1 MANKLNSVS
10 ILTVGEARG
19 HNLKIDQTSL
29 EQALKVAQSMKRIK
43 VTMGHGAPVTGILG
57 YIDNFSIKGDRLLG
71 DLNLFNTN
79 EAQFVEQLAQVLPE
93 GFGISLTFSGVPE
106 IMGAERFA
114 RVTEIYDCSIV
125 SEPAA
130 NPAGMF
136 SAFSAVDM
144 KKLQMNEAPVE
155 VKKELSEPAVVA
167 APAPEAPAVET
178 PAAVEAPKAEL
189 AEVPANNSSDKEEMG
204 IVDSY
209 KKAVQRKI
217 KNSPLNPNNFET
229 EPTLT
234 DIAAMLDELLG
245 LMKADAASDVVE
257 APEMPS
263 EDMTK
268 KEMSAKV
275 EEKADEKAVTTLEKA
290 KADAAGAVAVPAE
303 SSQPL
308 GRAEI
313 LNQFNAEKNPTRRS
327 ELLRKLGL

>member
-1 MANKLNSVS
+1 MANKLKNVS
-10 ILTVGEARG
+10 ILTIGEARG
-19 HNLKIDQTSL
+19 HNLLIDEKSL
-29 EQALKVAQSMKRIK
+29 EQALAVAQSMKRIK

-57 YIDNFSIKGDRLLG
+57 YIDGFRIEGDRLMG
-71 DLNLFNTN
+71 DLTLFNTN
-79 EAQFVEQLAQVLPE
+79 EAQFVQHLAQVLPE
-93 GFGISLTFSGVPE
+93 GFGMSLTFSGVPE
-106 IMGAERFA
+106 EVAGNRFA

-167 APAPEAPAVET
+167 APAPEAPAVAT
-178 PAAVEAPKAEL
+178 PAVVEAPKAEL
-189 AEVPANNSSDKEEMG
+189 AEMPADKPAEKM
-204 IVDSY
+204 
-209 KKAVQRKI
+209 A
-217 KNSPLNPNNFET
+217 
-229 EPTLT
+229 EPTLI
-234 DIAAMLDELLG
+234 DIAAMLTEVLALI
-245 LMKADAASDVVE
+245 KADAASDVVE
-257 APEMPS
+257 APEMAA
-263 EDMTK
+263 EL
-268 KEMSAKV
+268 SAKTD
-275 EEKADEKAVTTLEKA
+275 EKADKAVTTLEKA

>member
-1 MANKLNSVS
+1 MAYMANKLNSVS

-167 APAPEAPAVET
+167 VPAPEALAVET
-178 PAAVEAPKAEL
+178 PAVVEAPKAEL
-189 AEVPANNSSDKEEMG
+189 AEMPEE
-204 IVDSY
+204 
-209 KKAVQRKI
+209 KKDEQKMA
-217 KNSPLNPNNFET
+217 

-234 DIAAMLDELLG
+234 DIAGMLTKLIGMLTPKIEEDKDDEEMG
-245 LMKADAASDVVE
+245 YKKEEMSKADD
-257 APEMPS
+257 
-263 EDMTK
+263 
-268 KEMSAKV
+268 
-275 EEKADEKAVTTLEKA
+275 KAVTTLEKA

-313 LNQFNAEKNPTRRS
+313 LNQFNAEKNPARRS

>member
-1 MANKLNSVS
+1 MANKLNGVS

-19 HNLKIDQTSL
+19 HNLTIDQTSL

-57 YIDNFSIKGDRLLG
+57 YIDNFSIKGDRLMG

-136 SAFSAVDM
+136 SAFCAVDM
-144 KKLQMNEAPVE
+144 QKLQMNEAPVE
-155 VKKELSEPAVVA
+155 VKKELSEPTVEA
-167 APAPEAPAVET
+167 APASAPIVETAPA
-178 PAAVEAPKAEL
+178 PIEAKAEL
-189 AEVPANNSSDKEEMG
+189 AEMPEE
-204 IVDSY
+204 
-209 KKAVQRKI
+209 KKDEQKMA
-217 KNSPLNPNNFET
+217 

-234 DIAAMLDELLG
+234 DIAGMLSKLIGMLTPQTEEGEDDE
-245 LMKADAASDVVE
+245 
-257 APEMPS
+257 EM
-263 EDMTK
+263 TYK
-268 KEMSAKV
+268 KEEMAKAND
-275 EEKADEKAVTTLEKA
+275 KTVTTLEKA

-313 LNQFNAEKNPTRRS
+313 LTQFNAEKNPTRRS

>member
-1 MANKLNSVS
+1 MANKLNGVS

-19 HNLKIDQTSL
+19 HNLTIDQTSL

-57 YIDNFSIKGDRLLG
+57 YIDNFLIKGDRLMG

-136 SAFSAVDM
+136 SAFCAVDM
-144 KKLQMNEAPVE
+144 QKLQMNEAPVE
-155 VKKELSEPAVVA
+155 VKKELSEPTVEA
-167 APAPEAPAVET
+167 APAIAPIVETAPAPIEAK
-178 PAAVEAPKAEL
+178 AAL
-189 AEVPANNSSDKEEMG
+189 AEMPEE
-204 IVDSY
+204 
-209 KKAVQRKI
+209 KKDEQKMA
-217 KNSPLNPNNFET
+217 

-234 DIAAMLDELLG
+234 DIAGMLSKLIGMLTPKTQETEKGEDDEE
-245 LMKADAASDVVE
+245 MTYKKEEMSKADD
-257 APEMPS
+257 
-263 EDMTK
+263 
-268 KEMSAKV
+268 
-275 EEKADEKAVTTLEKA
+275 KAVTTLEKA

-313 LNQFNAEKNPTRRS
+313 LNQFNAEKNPARRS

>member
-1 MANKLNSVS
+1 MANKLKNVS
-10 ILTVGEARG
+10 ILTIGEARG
-19 HNLKIDQTSL
+19 HNLLIDEKSL
-29 EQALKVAQSMKRIK
+29 EQALAVAQSMKRIK

-57 YIDNFSIKGDRLLG
+57 YIDGFRIEGERLMG
-71 DLNLFNTN
+71 DLTLFNTN
-79 EAQFVEQLAQVLPE
+79 EAQFVQHLAQVLPE
-93 GFGISLTFSGVPE
+93 GFGMSLTFSGVPE
-106 IMGAERFA
+106 EVAGKRFA
-114 RVTEIYDCSIV
+114 RIDEVYDCSIV

-167 APAPEAPAVET
+167 ATAPETPAVET
-178 PAAVEAPKAEL
+178 PAVVEAPKAEL
-189 AEVPANNSSDKEEMG
+189 AEMPADKPAEKM
-204 IVDSY
+204 
-209 KKAVQRKI
+209 A
-217 KNSPLNPNNFET
+217 

-234 DIAAMLDELLG
+234 DIAGMLAELLA
-245 LMKADAASDVVE
+245 LMKADATQDVTE
-257 APEMPS
+257 APEMPA
-263 EDMTK
+263 EDMAK
-268 KEMSAKV
+268 KEMSAKI

-303 SSQPL
+303 SSQPI